1 MPKVR
6 AIAAIRAVE
15 LIRSN
20 PLYGHIVCRC
30 EYVSEGEIAKAL
42 HGDIAARSIDAIKRR
57 TRAGSGRCQGGFC
70 MPRVLEIISRESNIG
85 KQMVT
90 KNGGKS
96 FILNGKVK
104 RVRE

>member
-1 MPKVR
+1 
-6 AIAAIRAVE
+6 
-15 LIRSN
+15 
-20 PLYGHIVCRC
+20 
-30 EYVSEGEIAKAL
+30 
-42 HGDIAARSIDAIKRR
+42 
-57 TRAGSGRCQGGFC
+57 